1 MKLVWIIGIYSP
13 YTFTNF

>member
-13 YTFTNF
+13 YTFTIF